1 MSQSSG
7 LFSFWKMHDI
17 IHVAASRSITL
28 VTLTDDKLTCDY
40 VNFSA
45 YNGCSYL

>member
-7 LFSFWKMHDI
+7 LFSFWKMHDFI
-17 IHVAASRSITL
+17 LVAASRSITL
-28 VTLTDDKLTCDY
+28 ITLKDHKLTCDY

-45 YNGCSYL
+45 NNGCAYL